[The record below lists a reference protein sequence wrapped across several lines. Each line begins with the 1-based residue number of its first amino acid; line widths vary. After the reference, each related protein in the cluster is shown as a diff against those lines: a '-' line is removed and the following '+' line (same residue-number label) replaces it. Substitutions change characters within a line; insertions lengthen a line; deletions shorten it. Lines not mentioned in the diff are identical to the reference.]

1 MTKNNLMGSKVRHI
15 NRDIFHKPRLDR
27 PLLEDLKKFSKM
39 NKSLRKMFSMTS
51 FVKLNKKSLR
61 APFFLWGFSKKRKFS
76 KSIEKTLLN
85 KYRSQMRKKKRE
97 LFTKVTNDIF
107 LKKVV
112 TKSINLKRKYT
123 QLNLKRQRLYLK
135 LGNLKKTSKL
145 IVNQQLKEF
154 RDNKNILVSSIGKN
168 KIKKLKKKEFLV
180 SSTQKNK
187 RKKKLYKQK
196 ENEKEEQK
204 PLDPTSKEFFR
215 RRVIKVLYNKKKE
228 QLPIPYN
235 KTLLNNESS
244 KIFRTIPRML
254 RRTGSPIVRKNFF
267 SNFRFKRST
276 IALPENNKL
285 LLAQFSRLQA
295 MKNNQLAIGMHN
307 RTMNKSTF
315 ILNKRF
321 FNFTVRD
328 MYPNI
333 SGSKRLLKNKPNI

>member
-1 MTKNNLMGSKVRHI
+1 M
-15 NRDIFHKPRLDR
+15 
-27 PLLEDLKKFSKM
+27 
-39 NKSLRKMFSMTS
+39 
-51 FVKLNKKSLR
+51 
-61 APFFLWGFSKKRKFS
+61 
-76 KSIEKTLLN
+76 
-85 KYRSQMRKKKRE
+85 
-97 LFTKVTNDIF
+97 
-107 LKKVV
+107 KKVV

-123 QLNLKRQRLYLK
+123 QLNLKRQRLFLK

-187 RKKKLYKQK
+187 RKKKLYKQKEK